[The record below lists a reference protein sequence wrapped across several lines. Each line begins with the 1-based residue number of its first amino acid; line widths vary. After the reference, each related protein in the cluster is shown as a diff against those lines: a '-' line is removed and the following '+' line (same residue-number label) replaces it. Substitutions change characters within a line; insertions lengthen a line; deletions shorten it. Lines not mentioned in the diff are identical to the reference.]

1 LAWVKEFP
9 KFNYIC
15 SSLKSNQMAT
25 KVNKTNAELLE
36 LVRALNMTPAEKGSK
51 AEAKLKKIAEKIKPI
66 FEGYNEKREDIRL
79 DHAHTE
85 SNGVLDLNE
94 KGEYKFTKD
103 GIKAMAKDMKALLDE
118 TFEFYQFTF
127 SSEGIESF
135 KFLAGWVEGI
145 EAEQSVEEVE

>member
-1 LAWVKEFP
+1 
-9 KFNYIC
+9 
-15 SSLKSNQMAT
+15 MAQ
-25 KVNKTNAELLE
+25 KVLKTNAELLE
-36 LVRALNMTPAEKGSK
+36 LVRALNVTPTEKGSK
-51 AEAKLKKIAEKIKPI
+51 AEAKLKKIVDKIKPL
-66 FEGYNEKREDIRL
+66 FDQYNEKREDIRL

-103 GIKAMAKDMKALLDE
+103 GIKAMSKDMKNLLDE

-127 SSEGIESF
+127 STEGIDSF

-145 EAEQSVEEVE
+145 EPEQPSQDDEQV

>member
-1 LAWVKEFP
+1 
-9 KFNYIC
+9 
-15 SSLKSNQMAT
+15 MAT
-25 KVNKTNAELLE
+25 KVNKSNAELLE

-103 GIKAMAKDMKALLDE
+103 GIKAMAKDMKKLLDD

-127 SSEGIESF
+127 STEGIESF

-145 EAEQSVEEVE
+145 EPEQPSESDEQ